1 MNNLERILEIMADG
15 KPRTSGELAELL
27 GVPEYKRRGIA
38 SLVSGMARHK
48 GQLVVSHSLYR
59 GKQNIHVYKLN
70 ADYVAPEVKPAKDHG
85 KIERERVAKIKATER
100 KVAEAR
106 LVSFRSPNESG
117 PGIPYI
123 PQPAMRAQVRYGGV
137 SSLEGF

>member
-1 MNNLERILEIMADG
+1 MNNLESILSIMADG

-38 SLVSGMARHK
+38 SLVSSMARDK
-48 GQLVVSHSLYR
+48 GMLIVSHSLYR
-59 GKQNIHVYKLN
+59 GKQTIHVYKIN
-70 ADYVAPEVKPAKDHG
+70 ADYKAPEPKLLKDHG

-106 LVSFRSPNESG
+106 LVVFRSPIEKG
-117 PGIPYI
+117 EGIPYT
-123 PQPAMRAQVRYGGV
+123 PQPAIRAQVRYGGV